1 MVSMQPALSITNRL
15 KKTKIISLCRCLGTN
30 CNVIYSNDSL
40 IAHLKFQ
47 RLLTSN
53 LLHTDPNNCKVRA
66 AACAIQDK
74 FVINEISKL
83 KKDSK
88 YVENVYIIIN
98 NFIKCMFIL
107 PRSNFKVEEN
117 FPEDL
122 YKRLMYTNDHS
133 MSFVLSLE
141 DIYNFGTYQNNLI
154 SEKMT
159 LLQQLQP
166 EDIQNIITNFLNN
179 TIQNN
184 TIPTSPSKS
193 TSSANSSIS
202 SKRKKSDQSE
212 YSNNTYNIL
221 NGSNA
226 TTNLVTRNSYIVQD
240 RMKKGLDTYESY
252 EERIFMY
259 YNIPLFSSTVDYL
272 YNILKD
278 TITQLNNE
286 IPLDNVDY
294 NTLQDLRS
302 NNINNINDLQKV
314 YNLIVNKYQ
323 INLWLYSW
331 NAELKHPYIMF
342 HPKHMSLNDIQYDNP
357 DYIFI
362 LHNGNF
368 QHNDKSFY
376 RLLYCN
382 IY

>member
-1 MVSMQPALSITNRL
+1 
-15 KKTKIISLCRCLGTN
+15 
-30 CNVIYSNDSL
+30 
-40 IAHLKFQ
+40 
-47 RLLTSN
+47 
-53 LLHTDPNNCKVRA
+53 
-66 AACAIQDK
+66 
-74 FVINEISKL
+74 
-83 KKDSK
+83 
-88 YVENVYIIIN
+88 
-98 NFIKCMFIL
+98 
-107 PRSNFKVEEN
+107 
-117 FPEDL
+117 
-122 YKRLMYTNDHS
+122 
-133 MSFVLSLE
+133 
-141 DIYNFGTYQNNLI
+141 
-154 SEKMT
+154 MT